1 MARAF
6 EAVDDETV
14 VSLQHS
20 QQPGRPT
27 ADPTA
32 TAEQHWAAMATLKLL
47 LATISQKT
55 LVALSNLVTAGA
67 VGSAWWLWD
76 SVLPEP
82 TTHQLVGVSL
92 YAAFILAVEYLRR
105 K

>member
-14 VSLQHS
+14 VPLQG
-20 QQPGRPT
+20 PGTAAPT
-27 ADPTA
+27 VTP
-32 TAEQHWAAMATLKLL
+32 EQHRAALAAFRMLIATL
-47 LATISQKT
+47 SQKT

-67 VGSAWWLWD
+67 VGSAWWLWNG
-76 SVLPEP
+76 VLPEP
-82 TTHQLVGVSL
+82 TTNQLVGVSL
-92 YAAFILAVEYLRR
+92 YAAFILAIEYLRR